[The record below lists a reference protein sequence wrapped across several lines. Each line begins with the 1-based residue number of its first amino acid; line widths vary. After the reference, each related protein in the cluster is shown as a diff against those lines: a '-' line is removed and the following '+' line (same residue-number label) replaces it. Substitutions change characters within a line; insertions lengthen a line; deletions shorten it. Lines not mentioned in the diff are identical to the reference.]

1 MDGWHKALGGLL
13 ALALIYILF
22 LQQCGSGQRC
32 PEIIKIDTV
41 LNITVY
47 DTTWYDTTRY
57 KYLTVNIPKPYYDT
71 TRIPAKIL
79 DNYFDEFNNEDN
91 FVLKYA
97 AIYEDSIKNDTISI
111 YYRAKVRG
119 YLDEFTLGYKIFAPY
134 YIESITTIETEITKE
149 KRFKGFYAGLDVGGN
164 KTSFTHFSPTLELA
178 TRRYNY
184 NIGYNLM
191 DNSLI
196 VGMRARLRFKRK

>member
-13 ALALIYILF
+13 VLALIYILF
-22 LQQCGSGQRC
+22 LQQCGSGKRC

-71 TRIPAKIL
+71 VLIQRE
-79 DNYFDEFNNEDN
+79 NFDELDSEDN

-149 KRFKGFYAGLDVGGN
+149 RRFKGFYAGLDVGGN
-164 KTSFTHFSPTLELA
+164 KSSFTHFSPTLELA

-196 VGMRARLRFKRK
+196 VGVKVRLRFKRK

>member
-1 MDGWHKALGGLL
+1 MDCWHKALGGLL
-13 ALALIYILF
+13 VLALIYILF

-41 LNITVY
+41 LNVTVY

-79 DNYFDEFNNEDN
+79 DNYFDEFNNEDD

-119 YLDEFTLGYKIFAPY
+119 YLDEFTLGYKIFATY
-134 YIESITTIETEITKE
+134 YIERITTIETEITK
-149 KRFKGFYAGLDVGGN
+149 
-164 KTSFTHFSPTLELA
+164 
-178 TRRYNY
+178 
-184 NIGYNLM
+184 
-191 DNSLI
+191 
-196 VGMRARLRFKRK
+196 

>member
-13 ALALIYILF
+13 VLALIYILF
-22 LQQCGSGQRC
+22 LQQCGSGQRY

-41 LNITVY
+41 LNVTVY
-47 DTTWYDTTRY
+47 DTMWYDTTRY

-71 TRIPAKIL
+71 VRIDMPG
-79 DNYFDEFNNEDN
+79 NYFDEFNESEDN
-91 FVLKYA
+91 FVLKYP

-111 YYRAKVRG
+111 YYRAKIRG

-134 YIESITTIETEITKE
+134 YIESITTIQTEITKE
-149 KRFKGFYAGLDVGGN
+149 RRFKGFYAGLDVGGN
-164 KTSFTHFSPTLELA
+164 KSSFTHFSPTLELA

-184 NIGYNLM
+184 NIGYNLV

-196 VGMRARLRFKRK
+196 VGMRARLSFKRKR